1 MQYHFTHC
9 SYTNECTHN
18 LSLASEHEVRGES
31 QLSGGH
37 GCGSGVVGLGTTT
50 GEDTVAVLLE
60 GVGQIE
66 LQLMHLQGGGEYTV

>member
-37 GCGSGVVGLGTTT
+37 GCGSGVVGLDTTT
-50 GEDTVAVLLE
+50 GEDTVAALLE
-60 GVGQIE
+60 GVGQQE
-66 LQLMHLQGGGEYTV
+66 LQLTHLQGGGEYTV